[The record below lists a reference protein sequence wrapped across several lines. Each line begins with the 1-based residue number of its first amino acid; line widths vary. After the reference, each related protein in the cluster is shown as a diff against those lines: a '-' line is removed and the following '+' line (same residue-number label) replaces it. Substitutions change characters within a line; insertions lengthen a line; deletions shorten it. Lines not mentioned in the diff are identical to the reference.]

1 MPTPIPTPDDP
12 ALSITLTGPV
22 AELLIN
28 RPDKRNALREDMW
41 AALPGMLADV
51 VDDCR
56 VLVVRGAGRSFSA
69 GADISEF
76 AQIYAT
82 PERGAENSNH
92 IATGL
97 NALADFPHPT
107 LAAVRGSCVGGGCA
121 LALACDFRFADETAK
136 FAITPAKMGLLY
148 PFNDTKRLVDTI
160 GPARAK
166 DMLFSARVLNAAEA
180 LEAGLADRVVG
191 ASELDGEIAEYVNR
205 LLAMS
210 PRSLQFTK
218 QMIAAVLDGQDRDN
232 DATRTMF
239 QDAFNSDDFQ
249 EGYRA
254 FLEKRKPD
262 FS

>member
-1 MPTPIPTPDDP
+1 MPSSSDA
-12 ALSITLTGPV
+12 ALTLSLTGPV

-41 AALPGMLADV
+41 AALPGLLAGIEDE
-51 VDDCR
+51 CR
-56 VLVVRGAGRSFSA
+56 VLIVRGAGSVFSA

-76 AQIYAT
+76 AHIYAT
-82 PERGAENSNH
+82 PDRGAINSAH
-92 IATGL
+92 ISAGL
-97 NALADFPHPT
+97 DALADFPHPT
-107 LAAVRGSCVGGGCA
+107 IASVRGSCVGGGCA
-121 LALACDFRFADETAK
+121 LALACDVRFADDTAR

-148 PFNDTKRLVDTI
+148 PFNDTKRLVDAV

-166 DMLFSARVLNAAEA
+166 DMLFSARIVSADEA
-180 LEAGLADRVVG
+180 LDIGLADRVIG
-191 ASELDGEIAEYVNR
+191 AADLDVEIARYVSG
-205 LLAMS
+205 LLDMS

-232 DATRTMF
+232 DTTRTLF
-239 QDAFNSDDFQ
+239 QDAFNSEDFK

-262 FS
+262 FDSST

>member
-1 MPTPIPTPDDP
+1 MPTSNDTD
-12 ALSITLTGPV
+12 LSITLTGPV

-41 AALPGMLADV
+41 AALPDLLADV
-51 VDDCR
+51 ADKCR
-56 VLVVRGAGRSFSA
+56 VLIVRGAGKTFSA

-76 AQIYAT
+76 AEIYAT
-82 PERGAENSNH
+82 PERGSENSAH
-92 IATGL
+92 ISTGL
-97 NALADFPHPT
+97 NALAEFPHPT

-136 FAITPAKMGLLY
+136 FAITPAKMGLLF
-148 PFNDTKRLVDTI
+148 PFNDTKRLIDTVW
-160 GPARAK
+160 PARAK
-166 DMLFSARVLNAAEA
+166 DMLFSARVLAGREA

-191 ASELDGEIAEYVNR
+191 ASELDSEITGYVNR
-205 LLAMS
+205 LLEMS
-210 PRSLQFTK
+210 PRSLQYTK
-218 QMIAAVLDGQDRDN
+218 QMIATVLDGQDRDN
-232 DATRTMF
+232 ETTRTMF
-239 QDAFNSDDFQ
+239 QDAFNCDDFQ

>member
-1 MPTPIPTPDDP
+1 MSNELD
-12 ALSITLTGPV
+12 LSVTLTGPV

-41 AALPGMLADV
+41 AALPGLLTDVADK
-51 VDDCR
+51 CR
-56 VLVVRGAGRSFSA
+56 VMIVRGAGKTFSA

-76 AQIYAT
+76 AEIYAT

-92 IATGL
+92 IAAGL
-97 NALADFPHPT
+97 NALAEFPHPT

-121 LALACDFRFADETAK
+121 LALACDLRFADETAK
-136 FAITPAKMGLLY
+136 FAITPAKMGLLF

-166 DMLFSARVLNAAEA
+166 DMLFSARVLPADEA

-191 ASELDGEIAEYVNR
+191 VAELDLEIAGYVDR
-205 LLAMS
+205 LLDMS
-210 PRSLQFTK
+210 PRSLQYTK
-218 QMIAAVLDGQDRDN
+218 QMISAVLNGQDRDN
-232 DATRTMF
+232 DTTRTLF